1 MAKTYGVGLV
11 GTGEISMS
19 HVTAFRALDP
29 RLRIVG
35 VADKDDYRL
44 RAFSQRAFA
53 PYSTTDYK
61 KLLERTDID
70 VVSVCTPPGS
80 HSQIVTDALAAGKHV
95 VCEKPL
101 APTLRETDELIEVAK
116 RYPGKL
122 STVYQRRYFPE
133 IKSLIQQVEDGRFG
147 TLVAGRFTRY
157 AAGAFSKGKGWWGS
171 WAVAGGGTVM
181 TQFVHEL
188 DVMRLVFGEPES
200 VVADVDTLHLEI
212 ESDDTFGAIF
222 RFQNGAVV
230 TCTSATGVGK
240 SGASFEV
247 IGTNEVYRFSSD
259 SRGKKPSG
267 GIAGLK
273 VKADKARKVLE
284 NRIREYRGQPV
295 KFTGDGG
302 THRPYFEAILSSL
315 DMGAPLPV
323 GPEESRHPIELA
335 TAIYAS
341 GMLKTRVKFPIDATC
356 PAYGGISPS
365 EYALHTRRA
374 HKNGAA
380 EEKRI

>member
-29 RLRIVG
+29 RFRLVA
-35 VADKDDYRL
+35 VADTDQFRL
-44 RAFSQRAFA
+44 RSFAQKAFVPF
-53 PYSTTDYK
+53 STTDYRN
-61 KLLERTDID
+61 LLERADVDVID
-70 VVSVCTPPGS
+70 VCTPPGV
-80 HSQIVTDALAAGKHV
+80 HKQIVSDALAAGKHV

-101 APTLRETDELIEVAK
+101 APTLRETDELIEVAS
-116 RYPGKL
+116 RFPGKL

-133 IKSLIQQVEDGRFG
+133 IRSLVQQVEDGRFG

-171 WAVAGGGTVM
+171 WQIAGGGTVM

-200 VVADVDTLHLEI
+200 VVAEVDTLHLEI
-212 ESDDTFGAIF
+212 ESDDTFGAIV
-222 RFQNGAVV
+222 RFKNGAVV

-247 IGTNEVYRFSSD
+247 IGTKEVYRFSSD
-259 SRGKKPSG
+259 ARGKKPSG
-267 GIAGLK
+267 VAGLRAKAEKAMK
-273 VKADKARKVLE
+273 VAE
-284 NRIREYRGQPV
+284 NRWRAHRGQPV

-302 THRPYFEAILSSL
+302 THRGYFEAIAAAL
-315 DMGAPLPV
+315 DMGQPLPV

-335 TAIYAS
+335 TAIYAA
-341 GMLKTRVKFPIDATC
+341 GMTGTRVRFPIDATC
-356 PAYGGISPS
+356 PIYGGVSAT
-365 EYALHTRRA
+365 EYAMHTRRA
-374 HKNGAA
+374 HTNGAA
-380 EEKRI
+380 VERRI